1 MATRIIPYQTQ
12 TRAGG
17 GYDPGN
23 APLDTSA
30 GGVAAIGA
38 KVFGDV
44 ARITD
49 NIAQQ
54 EAKAEAARAYSQAE
68 IDEQQQLDAQSGA
81 RVANPDGFGKDYING
96 LDQRNNERGAAL
108 SGLARR
114 YFTQMTPELRTSFGR
129 KAVDWEF
136 GARQTKTRADMLMSY
151 DNTMASLYAGT
162 ISRDEAVKRANA
174 LATSWEQSGLAT
186 PADVAKLR
194 LTAGRDA
201 DWYALMRQI
210 KQNPVE
216 MSRALSGK
224 GRVIWDSATTV
235 MPQASSQLVDAVIG
249 QESGALGTNAES
261 NKGASGLM
269 QIMPDT
275 ARDLD
280 PALAGMS
287 DDQIKAK
294 LKSDPEYNKQQ
305 GTKYLNQM
313 LEKYNGD
320 TVLALAAY
328 NAGPG
333 RVDAALKSV
342 DPKTQGYDAFLSAL
356 PKETQDY
363 VPSVLG
369 RMGAKIEAPQMQ
381 NVSGLSA
388 DDIIKAQ
395 NIAETEARSQAAGA
409 RAGLEMDVEND
420 LALYSEGETVANPK
434 KFTDFAAAYPDNP
447 DLALKKFNEYD
458 AARTTG
464 AAIASMKGMTN
475 TQIVE
480 RVQSLKPDDPND
492 PNYANKRNGWIT
504 AARAAQTILSQ
515 RSNDPGA
522 YVQKQMPDVA
532 QAWIDYGNATDA
544 DRGTALQRATKASLA
559 AQSSIGIPE
568 TQQDALPKA
577 VRDGMIDNIRNAPPP
592 QAWAQLRSLGQE
604 LGDSWSDVFKS
615 ISTGDGAL
623 PRDYQTLALIED
635 PTVGQAYAQALKLN
649 REEGSSGA
657 KTRAEA
663 MLGKDPVSAIPKNLA
678 SDGQFVSFLHTIAMQ
693 GGDSLV
699 NQQADAATQSMY
711 MLAPSMGIE
720 DAQARVV
727 SAFTGKYDIIDS
739 GRIVARAPQGLGD
752 RMRAVASWYQTYAPS
767 SDFRQFAALEGSG
780 YPTDQLARDL
790 TQFRSNAMW
799 VTAPDESG
807 WMMRSG
813 GAVVQRPDTSPVILK
828 FEDIASLE
836 QQMNAQRQMGATP
849 PNMPSGVP
857 GIDAPSTTLGAG
869 Q

>member
-30 GGVAAIGA
+30 GGLAGLGA
-38 KVFGDV
+38 KVFGEIGKFADDV
-44 ARITD
+44 
-49 NIAQQ
+49 AQQ
-54 EAKAEAARAYSQAE
+54 EAKAEAAKAYSQAE
-68 IDEQQQLDAQSGA
+68 IDEQANLDAQSGE
-81 RVANPDGFGKDYING
+81 RVANPDGFGKDFVTG

-114 YFTQMTPELRTSFGR
+114 YFSQMTPELRTSFGR

-136 GARQTKTRADMLMSY
+136 GARQTKTRTDMLLSY
-151 DNTMASLYAGT
+151 DNTMSSLYAGT
-162 ISRDEAVKRANA
+162 ISRDEALRRANA
-174 LATSWEQSGLAT
+174 LASSWERSGLAT
-186 PADVAKLR
+186 PGDIAKLR
-194 LTAGRDA
+194 LNAGRDA

-210 KQNPVE
+210 KQDPVG
-216 MSRALSGK
+216 MSQALSGK
-224 GRVIWDSATTV
+224 GRVIWDSATTT

-249 QESGALGTNAES
+249 QESGSLGTNAES

-294 LKSDPEYNKQQ
+294 LKAEPDYNRQQ

-313 LEKYNGD
+313 LSKYDGD
-320 TVLALAAY
+320 VVKALAAY

-333 RVDAALKSV
+333 RVDEVLKTV
-342 DPKTQGYDAFLSAL
+342 DPKTQGYDAFLNAL
-356 PKETQDY
+356 PKETQNY

-388 DDIIKAQ
+388 DDMIKAQ
-395 NIAETEARSQAAGA
+395 NIAETEARSQAAVE
-409 RAGLEMDVEND
+409 RAGLEMDVAND
-420 LALYSEGETVANPK
+420 LALYSEGETVSNPK
-434 KFTDFAAAYPDNP
+434 TYMDFARAYPDNP
-447 DLALKKFNEYD
+447 DMALKQFHAYD

-475 TQIVE
+475 TQIAE
-480 RVQSLKPDDPND
+480 RVQELKPTDPND

-504 AARAAQTILSQ
+504 ATRAAQTILTQ
-515 RSNDPGA
+515 RASDPGG

-532 QAWIDYGNATDA
+532 QAWIDYGNAGPA
-544 DRGTALQRATKASLA
+544 DKGTSLQLAVKSSLA

-568 TQQDALPKA
+568 TQQDALPKG
-577 VRDGMIDNIRNAPPP
+577 VRDAMIDNIRNATPPE
-592 QAWAQLRSLGQE
+592 AWAQLRSLGDQ

-623 PRDYQTLALIED
+623 SRDYQTLALIED

-649 REEGSSGA
+649 REEGTSGA

-663 MLGKDPVSAIPKNLA
+663 MLGHDVVKGIPQNLS

-711 MLAPSMGIE
+711 MLAPTMGVE
-720 DAQARVV
+720 DAQTRVI
-727 SAFTGKYDIIDS
+727 SAFTGKYDIIDN
-739 GRIVARAPQGLGD
+739 GRVVARAPLGLGD
-752 RMRAVASWYQTYAPS
+752 RMRSVAMWYQTYAPS
-767 SDFRQFAALEGSG
+767 SDFQQFQALEGSG

-799 VTAPDESG
+799 VTAPDSSG

-813 GAVVQRPDTSPVILK
+813 GAVVRHADGSPVILK
-828 FEDIASLE
+828 FDDIASLE

-849 PNMPSGVP
+849 PTMPQGVP
-857 GIDAPSTTLGAG
+857 GVDVSTPTLGAG